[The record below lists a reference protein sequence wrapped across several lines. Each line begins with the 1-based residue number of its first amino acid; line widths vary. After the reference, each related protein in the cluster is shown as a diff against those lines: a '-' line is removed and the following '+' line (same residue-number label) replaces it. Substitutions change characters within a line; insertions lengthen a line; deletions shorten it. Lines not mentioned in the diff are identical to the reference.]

1 MTTIGIACVVIG
13 SLTCVIFASL
23 CIRPSFRLRAL
34 VRRLKTHPALRAAL
48 DAQELGQA
56 MTSAAEH
63 FEQAGQRIE
72 AAVASIADAM
82 VSIAGYIDQ
91 MTATAAVVDS
101 LLGLVVPRLR
111 GMLAK
116 EA

>member
-1 MTTIGIACVVIG
+1 VVIG
-13 SLTCVIFASL
+13 ALTCVIFASL
-23 CIRPSFRLRAL
+23 CIRPSFRLRAR
-34 VRRLKTHPALRAAL
+34 VRRFENHPALRAAL
-48 DAQELGQA
+48 DAQASSQA
-56 MTSAAEH
+56 INSAAVR

-72 AAVASIADAM
+72 VAVASIADAM
-82 VSIAGYIDQ
+82 VSVAGYVDQ
-91 MTATAAVVDS
+91 VTATAVVVDS